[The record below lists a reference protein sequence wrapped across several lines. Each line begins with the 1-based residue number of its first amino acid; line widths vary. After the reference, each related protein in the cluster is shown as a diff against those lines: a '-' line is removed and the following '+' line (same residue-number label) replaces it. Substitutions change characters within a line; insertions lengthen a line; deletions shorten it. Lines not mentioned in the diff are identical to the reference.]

1 MTVRDDIIFRRATP
15 QDFDRLFEINSLSVP
30 GVSDETVAAL
40 ETILSIGETRIAAD
54 GNDRPL
60 GFINLVAPGTTAY
73 ESPNLRWF
81 EAWQDRMG
89 LNVQYVDRIAIDP
102 AARGLGLGQR
112 LYKCAFELSA
122 CLDGLGCEVNSLPPN
137 PGSHRFHQ
145 RLGFKEVGQQVF
157 EPGKKAVVY
166 YVRASA
172 NSGTT

>member
-1 MTVRDDIIFRRATP
+1 MTTRDDIVFRPAAP
-15 QDFDRLFEINSLSVP
+15 QDFDRLFEINGLSVP
-30 GVSDETVAAL
+30 GVSAETAYAL
-40 ETILSIGETRIAAD
+40 ETIFSVGETRVAAD
-54 GNDRPL
+54 ANDRPL
-60 GFINLVAPGTTAY
+60 GFINLVAPGTMAY

-81 EAWQDRMG
+81 EAWQDRAH
-89 LNVQYVDRIAIDP
+89 LKVQYVDRIAVDP
-102 AARGLGLGQR
+102 AARGLGIGER
-112 LYKCAFELSA
+112 LYQCAFDLSA
-122 CLDGLGCEVNSLPPN
+122 SLDGLGCEVNSLPPN